1 MAKEKSQTFVET
13 NKAVA
18 AGLASVVVALF
29 TSKLGVAGT
38 LIGTAL
44 TATLITLI
52 SAVLKA
58 QMEKASQVI
67 VSLPSTVQ
75 GDLSTQ
81 QIRIPGKQGPEPH
94 PKPEAG
100 ERSPGLWSRLR
111 ALPGFLRD
119 LPPAQRS
126 KVLLAGVLAGL
137 VATVIGLVS
146 VTGIEF
152 AGGKTL
158 SCMVWSCDESAEATG
173 RSGPSLSILGGSS
186 YTETSIDPSEE
197 QQRVPIENQQAPQE
211 QPARPGVNG
220 GTPQQPEE
228 TPQVKDQVQPGEG
241 GKEKQEEPA
250 R

>member
-1 MAKEKSQTFVET
+1 MAKEKSRTFVET

-58 QMEKASQVI
+58 QMEKASQAI

-75 GDLSTQ
+75 GGLSTQ
-81 QIRIPGKQGPEPH
+81 QIRIPGKQDPE
-94 PKPEAG
+94 PEAG

-119 LPPAQRS
+119 LPSAQRS

-186 YTETSIDPSEE
+186 YTETSIDPFEE
-197 QQRVPIENQQAPQE
+197 QQRAPIENQQAPQE
-211 QPARPGVNG
+211 PPAQPGVNG
-220 GTPQQPEE
+220 GTPQQPDE
-228 TPQVKDQVQPGEG
+228 TPQVKDQVQPGAD
-241 GKEKQEEPA
+241 GKAKEEEPA